1 MRFKTN
7 IFIFTFL
14 VSSFT
19 YCQNTRINEKN
30 NIGWYNFNTTFKL
43 NSRFGIHTEYQW
55 RRIEYIKNWQQSLLR
70 LGVNYQLNQSIL
82 LRTGY
87 AWIETFPYGATP
99 INGFG
104 KDFTEHRTF
113 EMVTLNNKV
122 SIVDFSHRFM
132 LEQRWIGKYTNA
144 NLDTED
150 QFIFSNRFRYMF
162 RMQLPL
168 QGKTIIEKTPYVAIY
183 DELFVGFGENVNEN
197 IFDQNR
203 FGLLLGYKFNNNL
216 RMEAGY
222 LNQTL
227 QLGREINGRNVF
239 QSNSGFIIS
248 TILNFDLS
256 KNYTSN

>member
-1 MRFKTN
+1 MKRFL
-7 IFIFTFL
+7 IFTIL
-14 VSSFT
+14 IGFT
-19 YCQNTRINEKN
+19 SILFSQNTRINEKN
-30 NIGWYNFNTTFKL
+30 NIGWFNFNNTFKL
-43 NSRFGIHTEYQW
+43 NSKFAMHTEYQW
-55 RRIEYIKNWQQSLLR
+55 RRTEYIKNWQQSLLR
-70 LGVNYQLNQSIL
+70 LGVNYQLNSSVQ
-82 LRTGY
+82 LRAGY
-87 AWIETFPYGATP
+87 AWIETFPYGTTP
-99 INGFG
+99 LNGFG

-113 EMVTLNNKV
+113 EMATLNNKV

-132 LEQRWIGKYTNA
+132 LEQRWIGKYSTS

-150 QFIFSNRFRYMF
+150 QFLFSNRFRYMF

-168 QGKTIIEKTPYVAIY
+168 KGNSIADKTPYVALY
-183 DELFVGFGENVNEN
+183 DELFIGFGQNVNEN

-216 RMEAGY
+216 RIEAGY

-227 QLGREINGRNVF
+227 QLGRKISARNVF

-256 KNYTSN
+256 NNSEKF